1 VVFLDLVTV
10 MELISW
16 NKIKRQYLKVN
27 LKKGNDKDTI
37 DNPNKVVYFKSH
49 NINRYSQPT
58 IL

>member
-1 VVFLDLVTV
+1 

-37 DNPNKVVYFKSH
+37 DNPNKKSG
-49 NINRYSQPT
+49 
-58 IL
+58 LF